1 MFHRWAVILFLLLS
15 SWSLK
20 AQTNDS
26 ILNTPTY
33 LGIPDSLKTLLM
45 IDSVDQRTLYTLDSI
60 QTAAGNSFD
69 NLKSSYDSINS
80 TAIIEMSTIQS
91 RLDSIKNL
99 NLPTTRLTARLDS
112 LIQWKDAKLDSIR
125 AKVDA
130 LKSKVEEKIQSL
142 DLPDELK
149 GKTDELTAM
158 VDKLD
163 VSLPDAEFPALDL
176 GEFNFGDIKNPLSG
190 TTLPELKDLNLSTDL
205 SELTDQVKPIQEK
218 ISNAVPEN
226 INDLPSAIEDEASK
240 MVQLDDVQKQMGE
253 VDDLKEMAGQLNDA
267 EAVKEKLQEEIQQQA
282 VDHFAGKEQQLE
294 QAMETLAKYKKKY
307 ASVQSL
313 EDLPKKRPN
322 PMHDKPLVE
331 RLVPGIA
338 IQIHRKDIW
347 LVDFNPYLGYRFNE
361 RLTAGLGWNQRL
373 GYNFE
378 ENEFQPELRIFG
390 PRVYGEFMVAKGFS
404 GRLELEYMK
413 TTVPSQFSSGKTDE
427 KGREWVFGTMVGL
440 KKEYSFVKSIRGTVM
455 LLYNIYDPDHRSPY
469 GDKLNVRFGFEF
481 PMKKRHKARPTS

>member
-1 MFHRWAVILFLLLS
+1 MFCRWAAILFFLLS
-15 SWSLK
+15 GWSLK
-20 AQTNDS
+20 AQTIDS
-26 ILNTPTY
+26 VLSRSTY
-33 LGIPDSLKTLLM
+33 LGIPDSLKSLLM
-45 IDSVDQRTLYTLDSI
+45 TDSVDQRALYTLDSI
-60 QTAAGNSFD
+60 QTAAGTSFD
-69 NLKSSYDSINS
+69 KLKSSYDSINS
-80 TAIIEMSTIQS
+80 TAIKEMSTIQS
-91 RLDSIKNL
+91 RLDSVKNL

-112 LIQWKDAKLDSIR
+112 LMQWKDAKLDSIR

-130 LKSKVEEKIQSL
+130 LKNKVEEKIESL
-142 DLPDELK
+142 ALPDELK
-149 GKTDELTAM
+149 GKTDELIAM

-163 VSLPDAEFPALDL
+163 VSLPDAEFPELDF
-176 GEFNFGDIKNPLSG
+176 GELNFGDIKNPLSG

-205 SELTDQVKPIQEK
+205 NELTDQVKPIQEK
-218 ISNAVPEN
+218 ISDVVPEN
-226 INDLPSAIEDEASK
+226 INDLPSTIEDEASK

-253 VDDLKEMAGQLNDA
+253 VDDLKEIAGQLNDA

-294 QAMETLAKYKKKY
+294 KAMETLAKYKKKY

-322 PMHDKPLVE
+322 PMHDKPFVE

-440 KKEYSFVKSIRGTVM
+440 KKEYSFVKSIKGTVM

-469 GDKLNVRFGFEF
+469 GDKLNMRFGFEF
-481 PMKKRHKARPTS
+481 PLKKTPKNEKP